1 MRLDKPD
8 VSTFAAQTHRII
20 VPRRGG
26 PEVLQWVAMDMPEPG
41 PDEVRVR
48 LEAAGVSAYDVM
60 LRGHWFPPMP
70 YTPGEDFVGIVDKV
84 GTSVT
89 DLEVGQR
96 VGGWTFGDAG
106 GYAEYLCR
114 PAADLVSVPDGLDPA
129 TACALIV
136 NYLTASLALCQGAN
150 ISEGEQLLV
159 QGAGGGLGSAILQ
172 LGHAAGLR
180 TFGCDAASK
189 QAQIR
194 ADGAG
199 PIDYQSEFVVARTHA
214 LTGGGADVV
223 IDLVG
228 GARQLLRS
236 WRALRPGGRL
246 LMLGMAG
253 TLKSSTWIIL
263 PSLLM
268 LGLFSIWPGGR
279 RVAKG
284 PGMEDYPR
292 KHPRWYLETLS
303 GLFDMA
309 LVGKLEPRIALK
321 MPLHDAT
328 KAHAMLE
335 GGEISGKIILI
346 AGHGLAR

>member
-1 MRLDKPD
+1 M
-8 VSTFAAQTHRII
+8 TAARAHRIV

-41 PDEVRVR
+41 PGDVRMRV
-48 LEAAGVSAYDVM
+48 EAAGVSAYDVM
-60 LRGHWFPPMP
+60 LRGHWFPGLPPMP

-84 GTSVT
+84 GARVSG
-89 DLEVGQR
+89 LQVGQR

-114 PAADLVSVPDGLDPA
+114 PAADLVPVPDGLDPV

-136 NYLTASLALCQGAN
+136 NYLTASLALHQA
-150 ISEGEQLLV
+150 SQVSKAEHLLV
-159 QGAGGGLGSAILQ
+159 QGAGGGLGSALLQ
-172 LGHAAGLR
+172 LGRDAGLQ
-180 TFGCDAASK
+180 TFGCDATSK

-194 ADGAG
+194 ADGAA
-199 PIDYQSEFVVARTHA
+199 PIDYQSEFVVARTRA

-236 WRALRPGGRL
+236 WRCLRPDGRL

-253 TLKSSTWIIL
+253 TLESGTWIIL
-263 PSLLM
+263 PSLM
-268 LGLFSIWPGGR
+268 LLGIFSVWPGGR
-279 RVAKG
+279 RIAKG

-292 KHPRWYLETLS
+292 ANPDWYRNTLS
-303 GLFDMA
+303 GFFDMA
-309 LVGKLEPRIALK
+309 
-321 MPLHDAT
+321 
-328 KAHAMLE
+328 
-335 GGEISGKIILI
+335 I
-346 AGHGLAR
+346 AGRLTPHTRISCPCGMRRRRTQCLNVGPSRERSC

>member
-1 MRLDKPD
+1 LDQVINMRLDKPD

-136 NYLTASLALCQGAN
+136 NYLTASLALVLSRLRSGLSTHLCGLSLKCQGAF
-150 ISEGEQLLV
+150 
-159 QGAGGGLGSAILQ
+159 
-172 LGHAAGLR
+172 AAER
-180 TFGCDAASK
+180 
-189 QAQIR
+189 
-194 ADGAG
+194 
-199 PIDYQSEFVVARTHA
+199 
-214 LTGGGADVV
+214 
-223 IDLVG
+223 
-228 GARQLLRS
+228 
-236 WRALRPGGRL
+236 
-246 LMLGMAG
+246 
-253 TLKSSTWIIL
+253 
-263 PSLLM
+263 
-268 LGLFSIWPGGR
+268 
-279 RVAKG
+279 
-284 PGMEDYPR
+284 
-292 KHPRWYLETLS
+292 
-303 GLFDMA
+303 
-309 LVGKLEPRIALK
+309 
-321 MPLHDAT
+321 
-328 KAHAMLE
+328 
-335 GGEISGKIILI
+335 
-346 AGHGLAR
+346 